1 VGEVVFEFKDRRLV
15 LRNLLV
21 VGEQLGVK
29 LPFPLQIVGF
39 LQCDIGGLRR
49 RARRWIVVSASA
61 RAICASR
68 LAICKVSALTSAA
81 VKVGSSVARR
91 RPPFTSSPSCTSRV
105 LMIEGSSA

>member
-1 VGEVVFEFKDRRLV
+1 LILDPIVIVGEVVFEFKDRRLV

-49 RARRWIVVSASA
+49 RARRWIVVFMCELSLGAGDLRVEA
-61 RAICASR
+61 RD
-68 LAICKVSALTSAA
+68 L
-81 VKVGSSVARR
+81 
-91 RPPFTSSPSCTSRV
+91 
-105 LMIEGSSA
+105 